1 MSEERTIRIPLKMTI
16 MIDRNACRH
25 GDVVLETA
33 HVEYGDVPF
42 DAVFSR
48 QLALLETIAR
58 SRGDTE
64 VINML
69 CREAGD

>member
-1 MSEERTIRIPLKMTI
+1 MKQEKTIRIPLRMTI
-16 MIDRNACRH
+16 ALDRAGGKR
-25 GDVVLETA
+25 GDVVPVVE